1 MSHPSERAST
11 KTTFKQPGNPWIE
24 GVKTI
29 ALSIVFALG
38 TRAYI
43 AEARLIYPTGSME
56 PTLEINDRV
65 IIEKVSYR
73 FDQPKRGDIVVF
85 APPQVL
91 EEQNFRGDLIKRV
104 IGLPGDFVEV
114 KDGKVF
120 VNGKVLS
127 ENYTK
132 EAANYEL
139 NLVKVPQD
147 RYLVLGDNR
156 NNSSDSHV
164 WGFVPREKIIG
175 RAVVRYWPPNRAG
188 RIEPLPSYRQ
198 K

>member
-1 MSHPSERAST
+1 M
-11 KTTFKQPGNPWIE
+11 
-24 GVKTI
+24 
-29 ALSIVFALG
+29 
-38 TRAYI
+38 
-43 AEARLIYPTGSME
+43 
-56 PTLEINDRV
+56 
-65 IIEKVSYR
+65 
-73 FDQPKRGDIVVF
+73 
-85 APPQVL
+85 
-91 EEQNFRGDLIKRV
+91 IKRV

-120 VNGKVLS
+120 VNGKVLP

-132 EAANYEL
+132 EAAKYEL
-139 NLVKVPQD
+139 NFVKVPQD